1 MATLQFHGA
10 AGEVTGSC
18 YMLRT
23 GNLQV
28 LIDCGLIQ
36 GRPVDEARNFE
47 SFPFEPKDIDAVI
60 LTHAH
65 LDHSGR
71 IPLLIKR
78 GFKGPV
84 YTHGATR
91 DLCQIMLRDAAYINE
106 KEVEWENKKRLRKGL
121 RLREPLYDYNDVDI
135 ALQYFHP
142 LTYNE
147 KRELLPGVS
156 IRLQDAGHIL
166 GSSIVELW
174 VQEGGMKRKLVFSGD
189 LGHLDAPVMRD
200 PVRLTNADLVIME
213 STYGDR
219 VHRSWQETWEE
230 MADILDTATRH
241 GGNILIPAFAVGRTQ
256 DLLYSFGRHFSEWG
270 MKHWTVFLDS
280 PLAIEATE
288 VYSRHPELYDAEAR
302 AFFSGGRKPFTPPNL
317 HISRTAEQSMAIN
330 HIRSGA
336 IIIAGSGMC
345 DGGRIKHHFKH
356 NIWRRDCHVIIV
368 GFQAEGTLGRRLVDG
383 AGHIRLWGE
392 TVKVSARIHTL
403 GGLSAHADHD
413 GLLAWYEAFEGRPT
427 VALTHAE
434 ENGRSRFAV
443 SLRQR
448 LGIEAIL
455 PERGD
460 IIDLSSLE
468 KAIQP

>member
-18 YMLRT
+18 YLLRV
-23 GNLQV
+23 GALQV

-47 SFPFEPKDIDAVI
+47 PFPFDPREIDAVI

-71 IPLLIKR
+71 LPLLVKR
-78 GFKGPV
+78 GFSGPV
-84 YTHGATR
+84 YTHAATR
-91 DLCQIMLRDAAYINE
+91 DLCGIMLEDAAYINE
-106 KEVEWENKKRLRKGL
+106 KDVEWENKKRRRKGL
-121 RLREPLYDYNDVDI
+121 RLREPLYDIGDAER
-135 ALQYFHP
+135 ALHHFHP
-142 LTYNE
+142 LPYNE
-147 KRELLPGVS
+147 RRELLPGLAV
-156 IRLQDAGHIL
+156 RLQDAGHIL
-166 GSSIVELW
+166 GSAIVELW
-174 VQEGGMKRKLVFSGD
+174 LKEGALERKLVFSGD
-189 LGHLDAPVMRD
+189 LGHLGAPVMRD
-200 PVRLTNADLVIME
+200 PVRIGSADLVVME

-219 VHRSWQETWEE
+219 LHRGWQETWDEL
-230 MADILDTATRH
+230 ADILASAARH
-241 GGNILIPAFAVGRTQ
+241 GGNVLIPAFAVGRTQ
-256 DLLYSFGRHFSEWG
+256 DLLYSFGVHFRDWE
-270 MKHWTVFLDS
+270 MKHWSIFLDS

-330 HIRSGA
+330 QIHSGA

-356 NIWRRDCHVIIV
+356 NLWRRDCHVVIV
-368 GFQAEGTLGRRLVDG
+368 GFQAAGTLGRRLVDG
-383 AGHIRLWGE
+383 ASHIPLWGE
-392 TVKVSARIHTL
+392 TIKVGARIHTL

-413 GLLAWYEAFEGRPT
+413 GLLAWYQAFEGRPA
-427 VALTHAE
+427 VVLTHGE
-434 ENGRSRFAV
+434 ENGRRQFAV
-443 SLRQR
+443 SLRQ
-448 LGIEAIL
+448 GPGVEAII

-460 IIDLSSLE
+460 ILDLAKVASR
-468 KAIQP
+468 